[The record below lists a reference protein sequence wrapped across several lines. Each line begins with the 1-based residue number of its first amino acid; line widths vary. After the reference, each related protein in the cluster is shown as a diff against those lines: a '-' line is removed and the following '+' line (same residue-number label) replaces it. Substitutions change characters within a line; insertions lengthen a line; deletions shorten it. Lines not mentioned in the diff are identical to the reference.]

1 MVHAMKKK
9 NRRGKR
15 KRKQARKKRKAEK
28 AEREAEK
35 MELLHKLRTRPVQKK
50 NPKGVETRMKETRGW
65 KESVNKGK
73 KDHLNRLKDAPPFS
87 KAQQQQPKTHWLGP
101 SLIKKQK
108 EFRKIFEFPEDEEIV
123 ASA

>member
-1 MVHAMKKK
+1 MVHAMKK

-15 KRKQARKKRKAEK
+15 KRKQARKKRKSEE
-28 AEREAEK
+28 AEREAGK
-35 MELLHKLRTRPVQKK
+35 IELLHKLRTRPVA
-50 NPKGVETRMKETRGW
+50 KGDERMKETRGW

-101 SLIKKQK
+101 NLIKKQK

>member
-1 MVHAMKKK
+1 
-9 NRRGKR
+9 
-15 KRKQARKKRKAEK
+15 
-28 AEREAEK
+28 
-35 MELLHKLRTRPVQKK
+35 
-50 NPKGVETRMKETRGW
+50 MKETRGW

-101 SLIKKQK
+101 NLIKKQK